1 MLVNLFNYLSEFYS
15 GLSVFTYLTLRGI
28 MSMLTALVLTLVMG
42 PLFIKLLS
50 INNLGQTVREDGPRE
65 HIKKNGTP
73 TMGGLLIISSI
84 LISSLLWGDLG
95 SAYVSMGLV
104 CMLAFSLIG
113 LYDDLKKISRSN
125 NKGISAKTK
134 FLAQSVVAL
143 LLGYLLL
150 NNISNPLIEQSL
162 LIPYIKDTSIF
173 LNSFLYVGL
182 IFIVIVGSSNAVN
195 LTDGLDGL
203 ATMPIILIAAALSVF
218 AYVAGNIVF
227 ASYLGIPYI
236 QGVGEVLIITAAI
249 AGSCLGFLWYNTY
262 PAEVFMGDV
271 GSLGL
276 GAVLGYVAIV
286 VRQEIVYMIMAG
298 IFVIEALSV
307 ILQVSSF
314 KLFKKRIFKMAPIH
328 HHFELSGWPEPKV
341 IVRFWIIT
349 VILVLIGLASLKIR

>member
-1 MLVNLFNYLSEFYS
+1 MLLNLFNYLSEFYS
-15 GLSVFTYLTLRGI
+15 GFSVFTYLTLRGI
-28 MSMLTALVLTLVMG
+28 MSMLTALMLTLVMG
-42 PLFIKLLS
+42 PMVIKLLS
-50 INNLGQTVREDGPRE
+50 RNNFGQIVRKDGPRD

-84 LISSLLWGDLG
+84 LISSLLWSDLDNI
-95 SAYVSMGLV
+95 YVSMGLV
-104 CMLAFSLIG
+104 CMFLFSLIG

-125 NKGISAKTK
+125 NKGMSAKAK
-134 FLAQSVVAL
+134 FLAQSVAAL
-143 LLGYLLL
+143 LLGYFLLS
-150 NNISNPLIEQSL
+150 NISDPSIEQSL
-162 LIPYIKDTSIF
+162 LIPYIKDTSIL
-173 LNSFLYVGL
+173 LNSFLYIGL

-203 ATMPIILIAAALSVF
+203 ATMPVILISAALTIF

-227 ASYLGIPYI
+227 SSYLEVPYI
-236 QGVGEVLIITAAI
+236 QGVGEVLVISAAI

-276 GAVLGYVAIV
+276 GAILGYIAIV
-286 VRQEIVYMIMAG
+286 VRQEIVYMVMAG
-298 IFVIEALSV
+298 IFVIEVLSV
-307 ILQVSSF
+307 ILQVFSF

-328 HHFELSGWPEPKV
+328 HHFELLGWPEPKV